1 MARHRLD
8 GEFRVRQEEQLRR
21 ALRDA
26 GEALEW
32 ELLAGDP
39 SARSKEVVSDIRRLT
54 QSGLRQLER
63 DLEAEIEE
71 KRAEIRQLKKTV
83 TVLTKLAQKDEEAFP
98 SEVDY
103 QYTAKQGQSGLVTKT
118 QALLLEAPEEA
129 EKAAANLEQRIDR
142 LGTLRDQMIE
152 HLKQRLKTVGAAKSE
167 LGSFVRGTDELVDHV
182 LATLS
187 E

>member
-1 MARHRLD
+1 MARHRQE
-8 GEFRVRQEEQLRR
+8 GAFRVRQEEQLRR

-39 SARSKEVVSDIRRLT
+39 SARTEEVVSDIRRLT

-83 TVLTKLAQKDEEAFP
+83 GVLTKLAQKGEDAFP
-98 SEVDY
+98 AEVDY
-103 QYTAKQGQSGLVTKT
+103 RYTAKQGQSGLVTKT
-118 QALLLEAPEEA
+118 QELVLEAPEEA

-142 LGTLRDQMIE
+142 LGGLRDQMVV
-152 HLKQRLKTVGAAKSE
+152 HLKQRLKTLEAAKAE
-167 LGSFVRGTDELVDHV
+167 LRTFVRGTDELVDHV
-182 LATLS
+182 LATLA
-187 E
+187 